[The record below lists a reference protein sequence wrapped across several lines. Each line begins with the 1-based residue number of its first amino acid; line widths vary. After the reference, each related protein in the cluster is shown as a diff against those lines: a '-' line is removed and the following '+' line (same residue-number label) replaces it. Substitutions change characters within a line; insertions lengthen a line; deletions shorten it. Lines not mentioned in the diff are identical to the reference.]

1 MTAAWSRVDDLVATL
16 RARWDRGTYLR
27 AYAAGEPWVPVVLA
41 VKGPTAADLV
51 NDLDGSLRWVGRFHA
66 DSRGRG
72 GQARF
77 TIDYRPVRSRALG
90 DNDVPARIRVDTL
103 DQLAALLGTSADI
116 ARLDRVLGYTRR
128 DLPGAAAWVAA
139 HPVVVVANHDVWPQ
153 LVATVRWIVDH
164 DTSRLDVRHLD
175 VPGVDT
181 KFVERHRKVLGPLLD
196 QVLPPDR
203 VDPGA
208 PSFAARYGFRRRP
221 SYLRLRLLAPVPTF
235 PATVTEVQLR
245 VDELAATQLPV
256 DTVFIVENQATYLAF
271 PSVPGA
277 VVVFGEGFG
286 TTVLEAVAWLQKKQ
300 LVYWGDIDT
309 HGFAIL
315 HRLRERVP
323 SVRSLLMDRA
333 TLIAHREQIV
343 GEPTPTS
350 ASLECLTPE
359 EQELYRD
366 LIEDRY
372 GPSVRLEQE
381 RIRFSLVRQ
390 ALEPWLRDHCGD
402 ERETDRMCT

>member
-1 MTAAWSRVDDLVATL
+1 
-16 RARWDRGTYLR
+16 
-27 AYAAGEPWVPVVLA
+27 
-41 VKGPTAADLV
+41 
-51 NDLDGSLRWVGRFHA
+51 
-66 DSRGRG
+66 
-72 GQARF
+72 
-77 TIDYRPVRSRALG
+77 
-90 DNDVPARIRVDTL
+90 
-103 DQLAALLGTSADI
+103 
-116 ARLDRVLGYTRR
+116 
-128 DLPGAAAWVAA
+128 
-139 HPVVVVANHDVWPQ
+139 VANHDVWPQ

-196 QVLPPDR
+196 QVLPPER

-245 VDELAATQLPV
+245 VDELAATELPV

-286 TTVLEAVAWLQKKQ
+286 TTVLEAVAWLRKKQ

-333 TLIAHREQIV
+333 TLLAHREQIV

-350 ASLECLTPE
+350 ASLEFLTSE

-381 RIRFSLVRQ
+381 RIRFSLVGQ

-402 ERETDRMCT
+402 ERAPDRMCT

>member
-1 MTAAWSRVDDLVATL
+1 VTAAWSRVDDLVATL

-51 NDLDGSLRWVGRFHA
+51 NDLDGSLRWLGRFHA

-90 DNDVPARIRVDTL
+90 DNKVPARIRVDTL

-116 ARLDRVLGYTRR
+116 ARLDRVLGCTGR

-139 HPVVVVANHDVWPQ
+139 HPVVAVANHDVWPQ
-153 LVATVRWIVDH
+153 LVSTVRWIVDH

-196 QVLPPDR
+196 QVLPPER
-203 VDPGA
+203 VDQGA
-208 PSFAARYGFRRRP
+208 PSFAARYNFRRRP

-245 VDELAATQLPV
+245 VDELAATELPV

-286 TTVLEAVAWLQKKQ
+286 TTVLEAVAWLRKKQ

-333 TLIAHREQIV
+333 TLLAHREQIV

-350 ASLECLTPE
+350 APLESLTPE

-402 ERETDRMCT
+402 KREPDRMCT